1 MYMRTRPQLSA
12 MYVSP
17 LLACTR
23 DSPLISSLIRT
34 YVHTYV
40 EIYIYIY
47 VHARFHTRRERDG
60 KAARRV
66 FPCGERGDVDS
77 DGKRKRDRG
86 RKGMR
91 R

>member
-34 YVHTYV
+34 Y
-40 EIYIYIY
+40 IRRNIYIY

>member
-40 EIYIYIY
+40 EIYIYIRSCA
-47 VHARFHTRRERDG
+47 VPHASRKGRKSREKGLSVR
-60 KAARRV
+60 
-66 FPCGERGDVDS
+66 
-77 DGKRKRDRG
+77 RKR
-86 RKGMR
+86 R
-91 R
+91 RRLGWEKKER